1 MADCSLN
8 FTRKPTHKPADSAT
22 PFHRIDYPVS
32 VCTISIRWQV
42 RPVETR
48 ISQARFY
55 ARNAQTSSGSKDG
68 IQEFARKKGPSNEGP
83 LEKKQTQLDS

>member
-55 ARNAQTSSGSKDG
+55 SRNAQTSGGSKDG
-68 IQEFARKKGPSNEGP
+68 IQEFARKKRAF
-83 LEKKQTQLDS
+83 K